1 MRFVADEL
9 STATGIDAGQGTCGL
24 TLKSSITCTMGTGTG
39 TPSRAWTA

>member
-1 MRFVADEL
+1 MRFMADEL
-9 STATGIDAGQGTCGL
+9 SSATGIGAGRGICGQ